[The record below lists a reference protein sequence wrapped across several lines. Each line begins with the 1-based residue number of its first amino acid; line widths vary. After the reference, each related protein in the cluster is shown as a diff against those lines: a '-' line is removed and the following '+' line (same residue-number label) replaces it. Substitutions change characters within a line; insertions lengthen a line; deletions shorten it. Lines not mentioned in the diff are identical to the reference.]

1 MAATRT
7 ASTHWEGNL
16 FQGAGQVT
24 FESSSLGTRDV
35 TWAARTEDPGG
46 RTSPEELIS
55 AALSS
60 CYCMAFSNVLDKAGT
75 PPNSLDVQAAT
86 TFQPGEGVT
95 GIHLTVRGVVPGMR
109 AEDFLAAAE
118 NAKEN
123 CPVSQALEGTNIT
136 LDASLG
142 WVGSRGG
149 CLSRTPAGAPL
160 CPGHWPTAGHQQP
173 RGARPRAAA
182 AGSRSPRSRSG
193 S

>member
-16 FQGAGQVT
+16 FQGAGQVK
-24 FESSSLGTRDV
+24 FESSSLGTHDV

-60 CYCMAFSNVLDKAGT
+60 CYCMAFSNALDKAGT
-75 PPNSLDVQAAT
+75 PPTSLDVQAAT

-95 GIHLTVRGVVPGMR
+95 GIHLTVRGAVPGMR

-123 CPVSQALEGTNIT
+123 CPVSQALRAVPIT
-136 LDASLG
+136 LDAAL
-142 WVGSRGG
+142 
-149 CLSRTPAGAPL
+149 A
-160 CPGHWPTAGHQQP
+160 
-173 RGARPRAAA
+173 
-182 AGSRSPRSRSG
+182 
-193 S
+193 